1 MTPSE
6 RLTRAWRSLD
16 GLSVGDAFGEKFFG
30 PERSVL
36 ERIEKREVPPGRWHY
51 TDDTEMALG
60 IVEVLEERGTVDC
73 ELLADVFARR
83 FRNNRYRGYGPT
95 AQGILEA
102 IGDKVPWELAAGR
115 VFNGEGSQG
124 NGGAMRSAPIGA
136 YFFDDDAKV
145 IDEARKSA
153 QVTHAH
159 PDGQAGAIAVA
170 LAAAFVA
177 RTPQTRDGDA
187 MLKWVTERVPDGPTK
202 RGLERALALPLHGP
216 LSRAIALG
224 TGQQVI
230 SADTVPFA
238 LFCAAR
244 CVDDFPLAMWTTVSG
259 LGDRD
264 TTCAMVGGI
273 LAMSDRTKVPSDW
286 LDARELLG
294 RTSAW

>member
-30 PERSVL
+30 PDRSVL
-36 ERIEKREVPPGRWHY
+36 ERIEKREVPTGRWQY

-60 IVEVLEERGTVDC
+60 IVEVLEERGAVDRD
-73 ELLADVFARR
+73 LLADVFARR
-83 FRNNRYRGYGPT
+83 FRNNRYRGYGAT

-102 IGDKVPWELAAGR
+102 IGDRVPWELAARR

-124 NGGAMRSAPIGA
+124 NGGAMRSAPVGA
-136 YFFDDDAKV
+136 YFFDDETKV

-170 LAAAFVA
+170 LASAFVA
-177 RTPQTRDGDA
+177 CNPQTRDGDA
-187 MLKWVTERVPDGPTK
+187 MLKWVTQRVPDGPTK
-202 RGLERALALPLHGP
+202 RGLEHAMTLPLHGP
-216 LSRAIALG
+216 LFRAIAMG

-244 CVDDFPLAMWTTVSG
+244 CIDDFPLAMWTTVAG

-264 TTCAMVGGI
+264 TTCAIVGGI
-273 LAMSDRTKVPSDW
+273 VAMSERTKVPAEW
-286 LDARELLG
+286 LEARELLG